1 MLRLILLGPPGAGKG
16 TQATRIAGRYSI
28 PHISTGDI
36 LRANIE
42 DGTELGL
49 QAQEYMEH
57 GDLVPDGLV
66 NEMMAERLASDDT
79 GGGWLLDGFPRTVK
93 QAERLNE
100 LLGQLGE
107 PLDAALY
114 FDVPTDELTKRI
126 AGRAEQECRPDDQ
139 ERAVRRRLE
148 EYFQK
153 TAQLTDF
160 YRDQGLLHDIDAVG
174 SVDEVTE
181 RAFAVLQEVSA
192 RIQPQ

>member
-1 MLRLILLGPPGAGKG
+1 MRLILLGPPGAGKG

>member
-16 TQATRIAGRYSI
+16 TQATRIATRYSI

-42 DGTELGL
+42 GGTELGL
-49 QAQEYMEH
+49 QAQDYMER

-66 NEMMAERLASDDT
+66 NEMMVDRLAADDT
-79 GGGWLLDGFPRTVK
+79 EGGWLLDGFPRTVK
-93 QAERLNE
+93 QAERLDD
-100 LLGQLGE
+100 LLGRRGE

-114 FDVPTDELTKRI
+114 FDVSTDELTKRI
-126 AGRAEQECRPDDQ
+126 AGRAEQEGRPDDQ
-139 ERAVRRRLE
+139 ERAVRRRLD

-160 YRDQGLLHDIDAVG
+160 YREQGLLHDIDAVG
-174 SVDEVTE
+174 SVDEVTG
-181 RAFAVLQEVSA
+181 RAFAVLQEVSS
-192 RIQPQ
+192 RMPPR